1 MNHDQLFK
9 LMMHLLLKDFFEVF
23 FPEWAGRFLFGQAE
37 WLEQEIFPEPPR
49 GEKLVVDMLVRLPT
63 VPADPPRENEP
74 RDSLA
79 LLLIEAENS
88 TGLADFRERM
98 YNYTVSVA
106 KKYDL
111 DVLPVAIFLKLRLD
125 GRGTDVVERR
135 FWERRILTFEYDYV
149 ALPGLRAEDYA
160 GHPNP
165 LAVAWSTVMT
175 MERDRRASA
184 AVAAMDAVVAS
195 DATVEKK
202 HALLGFIQSYAPLED
217 DQRRDL
223 NELLTDPKHER
234 VMAMGKTW
242 FQEGLEKGLEMG
254 KTWFQEGMEKG
265 LEIGQTRLQE
275 GIEQERLRLVL
286 DLCQSKFAQLSP
298 ENTRRKLEQLSMAQ
312 LKELSVKLLVAQTP
326 QEVGLAE

>member
-1 MNHDQLFK
+1 
-9 LMMHLLLKDFFEVF
+9 MMHLLLKDFFEVF
-23 FPEWAGRFLFGQAE
+23 FPEWAGRFLFEQAE

-63 VPADPPRENEP
+63 VPADPPRDNEP

-106 KKYDL
+106 KKYEL

-149 ALPGLRAEDYA
+149 ALPGLRADDYA

-175 MERDRRASA
+175 MERDRRAAA

-242 FQEGLEKGLEMG
+242 FQEG
-254 KTWFQEGMEKG
+254 MEKG
-265 LEIGQTRLQE
+265 LESGIAQ
-275 GIEQERLRLVL
+275 GIERGEKQGIAKGRRELLMRLCLK
-286 DLCQSKFAQLSP
+286 KFDQLRP
-298 ENTRRKLEQLSMAQ
+298 ENVLRKLEVMDPAQ
-312 LKELSVKLLVAQTP
+312 MDELGAKLLSANSP
-326 QEVGLAE
+326 QELGLAD